1 MMHTGSNLAPMA
13 DTYEMLAAFADEL
26 AAHGLR
32 HVCISPGSRS
42 TPLALTFARHPE
54 IEHWVHH
61 DERSSAFFALG
72 IAKTT
77 GTATAVITTSGTAAA
92 ELHPAVVEARFGRVP
107 LLALTADR
115 PPSLRGT
122 GANQTIDQ
130 VELYGTSA
138 KWFHDAPLA
147 AVTEPARARALA
159 ARAWGEAMTAPVG
172 PIHINFPFDEPLMPP
187 LELAG
192 QPAGG
197 RTTTWTAP
205 SQRPDEASLRNLA
218 GVVEA
223 ARGMLLVGPL
233 SDPSFATAIT
243 DLARASG
250 FPILADPLSG
260 LRSGG
265 HDLDHVIAHYD
276 ALARAGFLESNPPE
290 AVIRFGAI
298 PTSKAINTWL
308 AAHPAASYVVVDT
321 TGWPDPGGTARTV
334 LTADPAQTAGE
345 LAKLITRPAPAGWI
359 GDWREADALA
369 ADALSSPMEAFTE
382 LDAVATML
390 DALPIPAT
398 LWVSSSMP
406 IRQVDLLQRRS
417 PGGLRILANR
427 GASGIDGFLSSG
439 IGSAVSQVNPT
450 YLVAG
455 DLSTLHD
462 LTALGWAGRH
472 QTDVTIVVVNND
484 GGGIFHLLPQ
494 APLPEFEE
502 LYGTPHGLDFALAA
516 RLFGIGYTLATS
528 RGELA
533 AAVTRPPGGPHL
545 IEVRFERSAG
555 AAAFRAAIE
564 RVRNALGGR
573 E

>member
-1 MMHTGSNLAPMA
+1 MA
-13 DTYEMLAAFADEL
+13 ETYEMMAAFADEL

-42 TPLALTFARHPE
+42 TPLALTFARHPD

-61 DERSSAFFALG
+61 DERSAAFFALG

-77 GTATAVITTSGTAAA
+77 GVATAIITTSGTAAA
-92 ELHPAVVEARFGRVP
+92 ELLPAVVEARFGRVP

-115 PPSLRGT
+115 PPALRGT

-130 VELYGTSA
+130 VELYGTSV

-147 AVTEPARARALA
+147 PVTDPARTRALA
-159 ARAWGEAMTAPVG
+159 ARAWGEAMTGPPGPV
-172 PIHINFPFDEPLMPP
+172 HVNFPFDEPLMPP
-187 LELAG
+187 AELPG
-192 QPAGG
+192 QTDRG

-205 SQRPDEASLRNLA
+205 SQRPDEASLRDLA
-218 GVVEA
+218 DELGAKRGVLIA
-223 ARGMLLVGPL
+223 GPL
-233 SDPSFATAIT
+233 SDSSAASAIA
-243 DLARASG
+243 DLARATG

-260 LRSGG
+260 LRTGD

-276 ALARAGFLESNPPE
+276 ALAQADFLNLNPPE
-290 AVIRFGAI
+290 VAVRFGAV

-308 AAHPAASYVVVDT
+308 ATHPAVAYAVVDV
-321 TGWPDPGGTARTV
+321 TGWPDPGGTAHTV
-334 LTADPAQTAGE
+334 LTAEPAQTAGE
-345 LAKLITRPAPAGWI
+345 LAKLITRPAPIGWHDAWRGADAAAGQ
-359 GDWREADALA
+359 ALA
-369 ADALSSPMEAFTE
+369 AGSEDFTE
-382 LDAVATML
+382 LDAVATVL
-390 DALPIPAT
+390 EALPSPAT

-406 IRQVDLLQRRS
+406 IRQVDLLLGRS
-417 PGGLRILANR
+417 PRRLRLLANR

-439 IGSAVSQVNPT
+439 IGSAVAGRDPT

-472 QTDVTIVVVNND
+472 EVDVTIVVVNND

-502 LYGTPHGLDFALAA
+502 LFGTPHGLDFAIAA
-516 RLFGIGYTLATS
+516 RLFGLDYTRAAD
-528 RGELA
+528 EAALA
-533 AAVTRPPGGPHL
+533 AAVGVPPRGPHL
-545 IEVRFERSAG
+545 VEVQFERTAG
-555 AAAFRAAIE
+555 ATAFRAAIE
-564 RVRNALGGR
+564 RVRNALGGGK
-573 E
+573 

>member
-1 MMHTGSNLAPMA
+1 MA
-13 DTYEMLAAFADEL
+13 ETYEMMAAFADEL

-32 HVCISPGSRS
+32 HVCISPGARS
-42 TPLALTFARHPE
+42 TPLALTFARHPDLT
-54 IEHWVHH
+54 HWVHH

-77 GTATAVITTSGTAAA
+77 GVPVAVITTSGTAAA
-92 ELHPAVVEARFGRVP
+92 ELLPAMVEARFARVA

-172 PIHINFPFDEPLMPP
+172 PVHINFPFDEPLIPP
-187 LELAG
+187 TGPSE

-205 SQRPDEASLRNLA
+205 SQGPDEASLRDLAELTEARRGVLLA
-218 GVVEA
+218 G
-223 ARGMLLVGPL
+223 PQ
-233 SDPSFATAIT
+233 SDPHFATAIT

-260 LRSGG
+260 LRTGG
-265 HDLDHVIAHYD
+265 HDLGHVIAHHD
-276 ALARAGFLESNPPE
+276 ALAQAGFLEDNPPE
-290 AVIRFGAI
+290 VAIRFGAI
-298 PTSKAINTWL
+298 PTSKATNTWL
-308 AAHPAASYVVVDT
+308 AAHPDVTYAVVDT
-321 TGWPDPGGTARTV
+321 TGWPDPGGTARAV
-334 LTADPAQTAGE
+334 LTADPTRTAGD
-345 LAKLITRPAPAGWI
+345 LSKLLTRPAPAEWLEA
-359 GDWREADALA
+359 WRQADDRAAGALQQA
-369 ADALSSPMEAFTE
+369 SVGFTE
-382 LDAVATML
+382 LDAITTVL
-390 DALPIPAT
+390 EALPEDAT

-417 PGGLRILANR
+417 PTRIRLLANR

-439 IGSAVSQVNPT
+439 IGSAMAQSGPT

-472 QTDVTIVVVNND
+472 DADVTIVVVNND

-502 LYGTPHGLDFALAA
+502 LFGTPHGLDFAMAA
-516 RLFGIGYTLATS
+516 QLFGLGYTLAT
-528 RGELA
+528 GPEELTT
-533 AAVTRPPGGPHL
+533 AVTHPPRGPHL
-545 IEVRFERSAG
+545 VEVPFERTAG

-564 RVRNALGGR
+564 DVRRALGSG

>member
-1 MMHTGSNLAPMA
+1 MGE
-13 DTYEMLAAFADEL
+13 TYEIVAAFADEL
-26 AAHGLR
+26 AAHGLQ

-42 TPLALTFARHPE
+42 TPLALTFARHPDLT
-54 IEHWVHH
+54 HWVHH

-77 GTATAVITTSGTAAA
+77 GRPAAVITTSGTAAA
-92 ELHPAVVEARFGRVP
+92 ELLPAVVEARFGRVP

-159 ARAWGEAMTAPVG
+159 ARAWGEAMTAPAG
-172 PIHINFPFDEPLMPP
+172 PVHINVPFDEPLVPP
-187 LELAG
+187 ADRPEY
-192 QPAGG
+192 PIGG
-197 RTTTWTAP
+197 RTTTWSAP
-205 SQRPDEASLRNLA
+205 SQHADESSLRDLA
-218 GVVEA
+218 ELMEAGRGV
-223 ARGMLLVGPL
+223 LVAGPL
-233 SDPSFATAIT
+233 SDPRSAPAIA
-243 DLARASG
+243 DLARATG

-265 HDLDHVIAHYD
+265 HDLDYVIAHYD
-276 ALARAGFLESNPPE
+276 ALAQAGFLNHNPPE
-290 AVIRFGAI
+290 VAIRFGAV
-298 PTSKAINTWL
+298 PTSKAVNTWL
-308 AAHPAASYVVVDT
+308 AAHPDVAYAVVDT

-334 LTADPAQTAGE
+334 LTADPTQTAVE
-345 LAKLITRPAPAGWI
+345 LSKLITRPAPAGWQ
-359 GDWREADALA
+359 GAWREADTRA
-369 ADALSSPMEAFTE
+369 ADALARGSDGFSE
-382 LDAVATML
+382 LDAIATL
-390 DALPIPAT
+390 LEAIPDGST
-398 LWVSSSMP
+398 LWVASSMP
-406 IRQVDLLQRRS
+406 IRQVDLVQPRS
-417 PGGLRILANR
+417 PRSLRLLANR

-439 IGSAVSQVNPT
+439 IGSAIAHPGPT

-455 DLSTLHD
+455 DLSALYD

-472 QTDVTIVVVNND
+472 QADVTIVVVNND

-494 APLPEFEE
+494 ALLPEFEE
-502 LYGTPHGLDFALAA
+502 LFATPHGLDFAAVA
-516 RLFGIGYTLATS
+516 RLFGLNYTLAGN

-533 AAVTRPPGGPHL
+533 SAVTRPPGGPHL
-545 IEVRFERSAG
+545 IELQFEPGAGAGAFRSAV
-555 AAAFRAAIE
+555 E
-564 RVRNALGGR
+564 RVRRALGGR